1 MQVGLRR
8 LDGFMPEP
16 QRDHGAGCA
25 TEAVVLRAALS
36 ALERGYRVQVPV
48 DARSGLS
55 ARTENAALRQ
65 IEAAGGA
72 SILARCARLL
82 GLPVHHSVVPEGGKA
97 PEVLPDLAKETEGAP
112 QFARMTADPFLDP
125 QTREAIDAVKR
136 PVLVIA
142 GLATEAVVLH
152 AALSALERDYRVQVP
167 VDACGGLSARTEDAA
182 LRQIEAAGGVTT
194 SVVSLVTAMAPDFAR
209 EPGRN
214 TFAALQALRLA

>member
-1 MQVGLRR
+1 V
-8 LDGFMPEP
+8 
-16 QRDHGAGCA
+16 
-25 TEAVVLRAALS
+25 T
-36 ALERGYRVQVPV
+36 
-48 DARSGLS
+48 
-55 ARTENAALRQ
+55 
-65 IEAAGGA
+65 
-72 SILARCARLL
+72 
-82 GLPVHHSVVPEGGKA
+82 
-97 PEVLPDLAKETEGAP
+97 

-125 QTREAIDAVKR
+125 HTREAIDAVKR

-142 GLATEAVVLH
+142 GFATEAVVLR

-214 TFAALQALRLA
+214 AFAALQPLRLA

>member
-1 MQVGLRR
+1 MMRLPVARPKTVFESRDVSAFNPQEPAAKPELRR
-8 LDGFMPEP
+8 LRPGPMRPP
-16 QRDHGAGCA
+16 
-25 TEAVVLRAALS
+25 
-36 ALERGYRVQVPV
+36 
-48 DARSGLS
+48 
-55 ARTENAALRQ
+55 
-65 IEAAGGA
+65 
-72 SILARCARLL
+72 L
-82 GLPVHHSVVPEGGKA
+82 GLPVHRSVVPEGGEA

-125 QTREAIDAVKR
+125 QTREAINAVKR

-142 GLATEAVVLH
+142 GFATEAVVLD
-152 AALSALERDYRVQVP
+152 AALSALENDYRVQVP
-167 VDACGGLSARTEDAA
+167 VDACGGMSARTEDAA

>member
-48 DARSGLS
+48 DARGGLS

-82 GLPVHHSVVPEGGKA
+82 GLPMLHSVVPQGGKA
-97 PEVLPDLAKETEGAP
+97 PSRSRAMHE
-112 QFARMTADPFLDP
+112 
-125 QTREAIDAVKR
+125 
-136 PVLVIA
+136 
-142 GLATEAVVLH
+142 
-152 AALSALERDYRVQVP
+152 
-167 VDACGGLSARTEDAA
+167 ARTFPMC
-182 LRQIEAAGGVTT
+182 RRWRNPG
-194 SVVSLVTAMAPDFAR
+194 SLS
-209 EPGRN
+209 
-214 TFAALQALRLA
+214 